1 MARKWT
7 SEEIAYLK
15 EHYALLGLTT
25 VSTVLERSK
34 NAVGAKA
41 RRLELK
47 FRLATPEEDES
58 IRAAVLEGMSETE
71 MVEMTGRTPRFIRE
85 RAQAMDLHARLRE
98 NRSGAYTTADITSVR
113 ERAEQGQTAEQIAA
127 ALGRTDLAIRC
138 YCRRQEIA
146 LVDARVKPSERLDRL
161 GDKKSRSAP
170 APAYTEAELAILRLG
185 AEEGQTAQ
193 ELIHRLPGRTATGV
207 YLKARG
213 LGLDIPR
220 VRPHK

>member
-15 EHYALLGLTT
+15 EHYGLLGLTA
-25 VSTVLERSK
+25 VSMVLERRK

-47 FRLATPEEDES
+47 FRKALPEEDEA
-58 IRAAVLEGMSETE
+58 IRAAILSGVSETE
-71 MVEMTGRTPRFIRE
+71 LAATSGRTPRFVRG
-85 RAQAMDLHARLRE
+85 RARAMGLYARLRE
-98 NRSGAYTTADITSVR
+98 NRSGAYTMADIVSIR
-113 ERAEQGQTAEQIAA
+113 ERAEQGQTAEEIGIA
-127 ALGRTDLAIRC
+127 LERTELAIRC
-138 YCRRQEIA
+138 YCLRNEID

>member
-47 FRLATPEEDES
+47 FRKASPEEDEA
-58 IRAAVLEGMSETE
+58 IRAAILGGISETE
-71 MVEMTGRTPRFIRE
+71 MAATSGRTPRFVRG
-85 RAQAMDLHARLRE
+85 RANAMGLYGRLRE
-98 NRSGAYTTADITSVR
+98 NRSGAYTSADDTDIR

-127 ALGRTDLAIRC
+127 ALGRTELAIRC
-138 YCRRQEIA
+138 YCRRNEID
-146 LVDARVKPSERLDRL
+146 LVDARIKPSDRLDRL
-161 GDKKSRSAP
+161 GSKATRSAP
-170 APAYTEAELAILRLG
+170 APAYTEAELAILRS
-185 AEEGQTAQ
+185 AEQAGQTAVEILEQ
-193 ELIHRLPGRTATGV
+193 LPGRTAVGV
-207 YLKARG
+207 YLKARR

-220 VRPHK
+220 VRSK